1 MLNEFIIEICNLLNI
16 SIPVVSFD
24 TSHFESSTTMAQC
37 DSSGTTIYLRRLKR
51 LNPDYLFSVA
61 HELRHI
67 WQIRTNK
74 DAYFSNYK
82 TVKQC
87 KNLDEYNLQPA
98 EIDSNAFAGLI
109 MIEFFHIKPLF
120 SNMSKNVI
128 AEISKRMNVISQE
141 FE

>member
-37 DSSGTTIYLRRLKR
+37 NSSGTTIYLRKLEK

-74 DAYFSNYK
+74 DIYFSNYK

-128 AEISKRMNVISQE
+128 ARVSERMSIISQE

>member
-1 MLNEFIIEICNLLNI
+1 MLNEFMMEICNLLNI

-37 DSSGTTIYLRRLKR
+37 NSSGTTIYLRKLEK

-67 WQIRTNK
+67 WQIQTNK
-74 DAYFSNYK
+74 DIYFSNYK

-120 SNMSKNVI
+120 SSMSKNVI
-128 AEISKRMNVISQE
+128 AEILKRMNVISLE